1 MEQEKI
7 INNIQL
13 SNEITSSLKNLMELW
28 SEQVVDKEYGGYLTC
43 RNRDFSL
50 YDTKKGAWGQAR
62 HIWTYSMM
70 AEFDHNNKDRWL
82 GLAEVGIDFVINK
95 MMCPNNR
102 IAYLTDQKGA
112 IIDGPISIFSDA
124 FTILG
129 IAKYI
134 SVSKGNRYISLLN
147 KMFSTYV
154 KNIQNTNFR
163 DIAPNIFMPN
173 VMHHAVYM
181 ISVNCAYE
189 VASVLGKNTVQSF
202 LEYCLNTVLT
212 KFYDNEYGVVL
223 EKKMLDGSRTHTS
236 DSLFMNTGHV
246 FESMWFALDATILLE
261 KNELIPVIEQI
272 TENTFNLGTTD
283 GLMTFSRTLGD
294 KPSNYQTWKYELS
307 FKDTDRVCWGYAEA
321 MVLFIYLY
329 KLTGKQKWFDRFLNH
344 YQYVRNHFE
353 DKKFGDWF
361 HALDFNGK
369 VIADMKGST
378 VKDAYHIPRA
388 YRKILDILKE
398 I

>member
-1 MEQEKI
+1 MEQERI
-7 INNIQL
+7 IEKTQL
-13 SNEITSSLKNLMELW
+13 SKEITLSLNKLMELW
-28 SEQVVDKEYGGYLTC
+28 SEQVIDKEYGGYLTC

-70 AEFDHNNKDRWL
+70 AETDDSNKDRWL
-82 GLAEVGIDFVINK
+82 RLAKIGIDFVINR
-95 MMCPNNR
+95 MLCPNNR
-102 IAYLTDQKGA
+102 IAYLTDQKGT

-134 SVSKGNRYISLLN
+134 SVSKDYSYLRLL
-147 KMFSTYV
+147 KDMFSSYIE
-154 KNIQNTNFR
+154 NILNPTFR
-163 DIAPNIFMPN
+163 DIAPNIFTPN
-173 VMHHAVYM
+173 VMHHAIYM

-189 VASVLGKNTVQSF
+189 AASVLDNKLVEPF

-212 KFYDNEYGVVL
+212 KFYDNEYGVIL
-223 EKKMLDGSRTHTS
+223 EKKNLDGSRTNTS

-246 FESMWFALDATILLE
+246 FESMWFALDATILLG
-261 KNELIPVIEQI
+261 KKELIPKIEQI
-272 TENTFNLGTTD
+272 SENTFNLGTFD
-283 GLMTFSRTLGD
+283 GLMTFSKTLGN
-294 KPSNYQTWKYELS
+294 KTSNYQTWKYELT
-307 FKDTDRVCWGYAEA
+307 FKDSDRVCWGYAEA

-329 KLTGKQKWFDRFLNH
+329 KLTGKQKWFDRFKNH
-344 YQYVRNHFE
+344 YQYVKDHFE
-353 DKKFGDWF
+353 DKEFGDWF
-361 HALDFNGK
+361 HALDFDGN